1 MTHDLHERTEH
12 LWIPIVAPSIWA
24 VHFTLCY
31 GTAVAACGR
40 FGADRSLPLMG
51 LLAVYTI
58 AAMAAIAA
66 LFVHGW
72 RRHRYQLPQ
81 KTHDDD
87 TPEDRRHFM
96 AWTTMLLAGLSL
108 VATGF
113 VAIAAVLVG
122 GCP

>member
-1 MTHDLHERTEH
+1 MRDELHETTEH
-12 LWIPIVAPSIWA
+12 LWIPIVAPAIWA
-24 VHFTLCY
+24 VHFMLCY
-31 GTAVAACGR
+31 GTVVAACGR
-40 FGADRSLPLMG
+40 FARDGSLPLPG

-58 AAMAAIAA
+58 VALSAIAA
-66 LFVHGW
+66 MFVHGW
-72 RRHRYQLPQ
+72 RRHRHQLPRA
-81 KTHDDD
+81 THDDD

-108 VATGF
+108 VATAF

>member
-1 MTHDLHERTEH
+1 MADDLHERTER

-31 GTAVAACGR
+31 GLAVAACGR
-40 FGADRSLPLMG
+40 FGSRGSFPLMG
-51 LLAVYTI
+51 LLAVSTI
-58 AAMAAIAA
+58 VAMAAIAV

-72 RRHRYQLPQ
+72 RRHRSRLPRE
-81 KTHDDD
+81 THDDD

-108 VATGF
+108 VATVF
-113 VAIAAVLVG
+113 VALAAILVG
-122 GCP
+122 GCA